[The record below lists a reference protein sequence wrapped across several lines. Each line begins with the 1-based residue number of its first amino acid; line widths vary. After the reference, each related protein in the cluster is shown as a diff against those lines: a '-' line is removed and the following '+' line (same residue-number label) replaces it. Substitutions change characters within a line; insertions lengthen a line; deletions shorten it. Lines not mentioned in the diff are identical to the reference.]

1 MDEKQALEFLG
12 SNCEPCPK
20 CKYYNNLYCHRNWET
35 RGITPCDITGTAIDV
50 LKSFIEEKT
59 KSWIPCSERKPKHK
73 QLVIIKMGNNKS
85 SFNNT
90 RTAQYNSTDKVF
102 IYNISKKSSGCIKE
116 EFVTEWFPFP
126 EVDNDKN

>member
-12 SNCEPCPK
+12 GNCKPCSI
-20 CKYYNNLYCHRNWET
+20 CKYYNNFYCHRNWET
-35 RGITPCDITGTAIDV
+35 KTIAPCDIIGTAIDV

-59 KSWIPCSERKPKHK
+59 KLWIPCSERKPRHK
-73 QLVIIKMGNNKS
+73 QLVIIKMGNNES

-90 RTAQYNSTDKVF
+90 RTAQYNSIDKVF
-102 IYNISKKSSGCIKE
+102 IYNISKIGSGCIKE

-126 EVDNDKN
+126 DVNDDKD